1 MQAASAHG
9 AGPVDLSHFEGKR
22 VLVTGAAGSV
32 GASLCQRLVSVR
44 GVRLGLLDHF
54 DHGLLRLAD
63 ELAAGAPSGEA
74 EVILCTVRDQAALAR
89 NFERFAPDIV
99 IHAAALKHVHLGE
112 LAPSECV
119 LTNLI
124 GTRNVLAAAHRA
136 GAGQFLLISS
146 DKAAAPTCVMG
157 AAKRLSE
164 LYLHAFVLEHATS
177 MRVAAVRFGNV
188 LGSQGSV
195 APRFAEQIEQGGP
208 LTLTH
213 PEMERYFIN
222 MDEAVDLILSVAAQ
236 GGGAGAAVATYVKDM
251 GQPVSI
257 LRLAKEMMAQA
268 NQAVAI
274 TVTGLRPGEKLS
286 EQLFDAFEEVDE
298 SGLAGVYAAAPRNP
312 GAHVTSHDISEL
324 ETLACAGDEKVLR
337 DRVFARLEKRLGL
350 AEAAMTAAKR
360 AHPVS

>member
-1 MQAASAHG
+1 MKAASAHG
-9 AGPVDLSHFEGKR
+9 AGHVDLSHFEGKR

-63 ELAAGAPSGEA
+63 ELAAGTPSGEA

-164 LYLHAFVLEHATS
+164 LYLHGFVLEHATS

-208 LTLTH
+208 VTLTH
-213 PEMERYFIN
+213 TRMKRYFMD

-236 GGGAGAAVATYVKDM
+236 DRAGAAVATYVKDM

-257 LRLAKEMMAQA
+257 LRLAEEMIARA

-360 AHPVS
+360 AHPVG

>member
-32 GASLCQRLVSVR
+32 GASLCQRLVGVR
-44 GVRLGLLDHF
+44 GIRLGLLDHF

-63 ELAAGAPSGEA
+63 ELAAGMPSGEA
-74 EVILCTVRDQAALAR
+74 ELILCTVRDRAALAR
-89 NFERFAPDIV
+89 NFERFAPDVV

-112 LAPSECV
+112 LTPSECV

-136 GAGQFLLISS
+136 SAGQFLLISS
-146 DKAAAPTCVMG
+146 DKAAAPECVMG

-164 LYLHAFVLEHATS
+164 LYLHGFVLEHATS

-208 LTLTH
+208 VTLTH
-213 PEMERYFIN
+213 PRMKRYFMD

-236 GGGAGAAVATYVKDM
+236 DRAGAAVATYVKDM

-257 LRLAKEMMAQA
+257 LRLAEEMIARA
-268 NQAVAI
+268 GQAVAI
-274 TVTGLRPGEKLS
+274 TVTGLRAGEKLN
-286 EQLFDAFEEVDE
+286 EQLFDAFEDVCE
-298 SGLAGVYAAAPRNP
+298 SGLAGVYATTPRNP
-312 GAHVTSHDISEL
+312 GAHVSSSDINEL
-324 ETLACAGDEKVLR
+324 EAAAGAGDEKALR
-337 DRVFARLEKRLGL
+337 DLVFARLGERLGL
-350 AEAAMTAAKR
+350 GASAKR
-360 AHPVS
+360 VARARSFVS

>member
-1 MQAASAHG
+1 MQTTSVNG
-9 AGPVDLSHFEGKR
+9 SGPFDLSYFEGKR

-32 GASLCQRLVSVR
+32 GASLCQRLAGIR
-44 GVRLGLLDHF
+44 GISLGLLDHF

-63 ELAAGAPSGEA
+63 ELAAATPSET
-74 EVILCTVRDQAALAR
+74 EIILCSVRDQAALAR

-112 LAPSECV
+112 LVPSECV

-146 DKAAAPTCVMG
+146 DKAAAPQCVMG

-164 LYLHAFVLEHATS
+164 LYLHGFVLEHATS

-195 APRFAEQIEQGGP
+195 APRFAEQIELGGP
-208 LTLTH
+208 VTLTH
-213 PEMERYFIN
+213 PEMERYFLN

-236 GGGAGAAVATYVKDM
+236 GRPGAAAATYVKDM

-257 LRLAKEMMAQA
+257 LRLAEEMIARA
-268 NQAVAI
+268 NQDVAI
-274 TVTGLRPGEKLS
+274 IVTGLRPGEKLS
-286 EQLFDAFEEVDE
+286 ERLFDAFEDVYE
-298 SGLAGVYAAAPRNP
+298 SGLAGVYATTPRNP
-312 GAHVTSHDISEL
+312 GAHVSSHDINEL
-324 ETLACAGDEKVLR
+324 ETLACASDEKVLR
-337 DRVFARLEKRLGL
+337 DRLFACLEERLGP
-350 AEAAMTAAKR
+350 AEIATAVAKR
-360 AHPVS
+360 GHSVS